1 MAVDPHIN
9 TVTGQR
15 RVIRKK
21 GDLTSGK
28 GDWLR
33 IDLQDKE
40 YKKNY
45 DKIFGKKDLLVENKI
60 IAKDES
66 DK

>member
-1 MAVDPHIN
+1 MVENPN
-9 TVTGQR
+9 SVTGQN

-21 GDLTSGK
+21 GDLTGCAK

-33 IDLQDKE
+33 IDLQDE
-40 YKKNY
+40 QYKKNY
-45 DKIFGKKDLLVENKI
+45 DKIFGKKNILVDNKMI
-60 IAKDES
+60 SDEA

>member
-1 MAVDPHIN
+1 MRSPNEN
-9 TVTGQR
+9 TVTGQN

-21 GDLTSGK
+21 GDLNGTGK

-33 IDLQDKE
+33 INLLDDQ

-45 DKIFGKKDLLVENKI
+45 NKIFGKKNSKVGT
-60 IAKDES
+60 
-66 DK
+66 

>member
-1 MAVDPHIN
+1 MAK
-9 TVTGQR
+9 Q

-21 GDLTSGK
+21 GDLTGCGK

-33 IDLQDKE
+33 IELNDEQ

-45 DKIFGKKDLLVENKI
+45 DKIFGKRNILVENKMV
-60 IAKDES
+60 ADDSTEE
-66 DK
+66 D